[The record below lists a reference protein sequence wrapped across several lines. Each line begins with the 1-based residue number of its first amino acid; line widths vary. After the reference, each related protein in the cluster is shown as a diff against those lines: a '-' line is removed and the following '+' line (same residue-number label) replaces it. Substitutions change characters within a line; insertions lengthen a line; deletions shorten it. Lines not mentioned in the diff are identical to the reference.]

1 MWFSVNRL
9 SLNVT
14 KTNYMFFGN
23 RKLTVDISVKIN
35 KETINRV
42 NVTTFLGVMI
52 DDKLN
57 WKNHICLVKSKLS
70 KRCAV
75 MYRASFLIDRRG
87 MHILYYSLFLP
98 YIMYC
103 AEVWGNTYAT
113 NVQCLV
119 ILHKRVI
126 RLLCGAKRLDHTTM
140 LFYNLHILK
149 VPDIVELKTAIIMF
163 KAFHNL
169 LPLNVQQF
177 FSIYESV
184 YSTRQECNFIQK
196 YARTSLK
203 SMCISVKGVKLWNAL
218 DSSLISCRSVHQF
231 KKYYTDKVLNS
242 YVLSS

>member
-1 MWFSVNRL
+1 M
-9 SLNVT
+9 
-14 KTNYMFFGN
+14 
-23 RKLTVDISVKIN
+23 TVDISVKIN

-42 NVTTFLGVMI
+42 NVTKCLGVMI

-70 KRCAV
+70 KSCAV

-119 ILHKRVI
+119 ILQKRVV

-149 VPDIVELKTAIIMF
+149 VPDIVELKTAIIMY
-163 KAFHNL
+163 KAFHNSSFL
-169 LPLNVQQF
+169 AYMNQ
-177 FSIYESV
+177 
-184 YSTRQECNFIQK
+184 FIQPDRNVILYK
-196 YARTSLK
+196 N
-203 SMCISVKGVKLWNAL
+203 MHVPV
-218 DSSLISCRSVHQF
+218 
-231 KKYYTDKVLNS
+231 
-242 YVLSS
+242 

>member
-1 MWFSVNRL
+1 M
-9 SLNVT
+9 
-14 KTNYMFFGN
+14 
-23 RKLTVDISVKIN
+23 TVDISVKIN

-42 NVTTFLGVMI
+42 NVTKFLGVMI

-70 KRCAV
+70 NSCAV
-75 MYRASFLIDRRG
+75 MYRASFLIDTCG
-87 MHILYYSLFLP
+87 MHILYYSLFL
-98 YIMYC
+98 YIMCC

-119 ILHKRVI
+119 TLQKRVI

-149 VPDIVELKTAIIMF
+149 VPDVVELKPAVIMF

-177 FSIYESV
+177 F
-184 YSTRQECNFIQK
+184 
-196 YARTSLK
+196 
-203 SMCISVKGVKLWNAL
+203 
-218 DSSLISCRSVHQF
+218 
-231 KKYYTDKVLNS
+231 
-242 YVLSS
+242 

>member
-1 MWFSVNRL
+1 
-9 SLNVT
+9 
-14 KTNYMFFGN
+14 
-23 RKLTVDISVKIN
+23 
-35 KETINRV
+35 
-42 NVTTFLGVMI
+42 
-52 DDKLN
+52 
-57 WKNHICLVKSKLS
+57 
-70 KRCAV
+70 
-75 MYRASFLIDRRG
+75 MYRSSFLIDRRG

-103 AEVWGNTYAT
+103 AKVWGNTYTT

-119 ILHKRVI
+119 ILQKRVI

-149 VPDIVELKTAIIMF
+149 VPDIVKLKTAIITL
-163 KAFHNL
+163 KAVHNL
-169 LPLNVQQF
+169 LQLNVQQF

-184 YSTRQECNFIQK
+184 FSTQQECNFIQK
-196 YARTSLK
+196 YACTSLK